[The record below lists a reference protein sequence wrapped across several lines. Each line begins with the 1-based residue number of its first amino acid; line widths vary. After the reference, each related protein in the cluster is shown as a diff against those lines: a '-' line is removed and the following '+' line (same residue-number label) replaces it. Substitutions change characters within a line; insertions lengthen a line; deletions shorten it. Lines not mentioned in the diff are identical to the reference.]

1 MLNKIA
7 SKTSEDYKKTDYFS
21 EIETNPFAK

>member
-7 SKTSEDYKKTDYFS
+7 SQTSEDYKKTDYFS
-21 EIETNPFAK
+21 EIDTNPFAK